1 VLLSTYGSSHQATLD
16 SFFAPVCDSPMPDR
30 AISDRA
36 VAKARKRLHP
46 PALTWISGRLL
57 QRADATDLRPK
68 SLALR
73 VIAGDG
79 SALVT
84 AMQACSC
91 THRSASADPRSSE
104 MYLGNLERGCPEAR
118 IRRLKTEAEVV
129 DLKQS
134 TLSPLFRNGAANAER
149 HVGPTLRQMVAKHGP
164 KRCRALLSRTARNTR
179 PLPAEAQFTL
189 EDRSKLWKIK

>member
-1 VLLSTYGSSHQATLD
+1 
-16 SFFAPVCDSPMPDR
+16 MPDR

-134 TLSPLFRNGAANAER
+134 TLSPLLETAPPMRSGMWGRPCVKWLPN
-149 HVGPTLRQMVAKHGP
+149 
-164 KRCRALLSRTARNTR
+164 TARNAVE
-179 PLPAEAQFTL
+179 PC
-189 EDRSKLWKIK
+189 